1 MLTYTRVQNRLLQRS
16 HKIITEML
24 RNTAKLILEKLEI
37 IAADP
42 YADHPNA
49 KKLQGRE
56 GYRLRVGDWRVV
68 YKVQSEQLIIIVFK
82 VASRGEVYK

>member
-1 MLTYTRVQNRLLQRS
+1 MP
-16 HKIITEML
+16 
-24 RNTAKLILEKLEI
+24 RNTAKLIREKLEM

-56 GYRLRVGDWRVV
+56 GYRLRVGDWRVI
-68 YKVQSEQLIIIVFK
+68 YRIQREQLMIMVLK
-82 VASRGEVYK
+82 VASHGEVYK